1 MEQRVDDEVYDSSWV
16 EDYSW
21 AGIVYPQDVRGNVVF
36 ITPLAYYYEGWQVI
50 TEAERN
56 DYFPDNGKVTYFT
69 RDFPSQGTNRLY
81 YIQPETNQRPFEREN
96 ALTYSRYLTHSYSEH
111 FHAAEQLAQ
120 VLDWTSRS
128 PNLFGLVD
136 VLAQGFPLGDCLSQT
151 IFIRY
156 QETVYGPIH
165 LEKDHYNPQT
175 LKPHEYN
182 QKSNPGGQPLLVS
195 GFPCTSDAMIILVG
209 QTFLDAQ
216 MLGSPQRQIDWSLPQ
231 TTIKRAL
238 RACKQ
243 IPDLQTDMLLVDR
256 KINDLAALHAAHG
269 PEAMQLEEAVIQRAQ
284 YIVEHQRER
293 LEGLQT
299 LIEELPE
306 DHPLLVQARELEIQQ
321 RKEKIAQAC
330 EIERNDLHTLQKEK
344 QATQDQLKHLKE
356 QIKVASQQH
365 EQQRAELA
373 AQEDSWQERL
383 AGLRAEMFRLLTDL
397 QFTPT
402 IPLLHPHEHGREIV
416 AAVEP
421 AGATATLYQQSYFST
436 GKVTTWPN
444 PQDFPWAEIAVQ
456 NRVDTQQVKMCVATL
471 LAGLIPAVKQLALL
485 QAVAQGLAGQRIWR
499 IPVPLT
505 ATEPLA
511 LFGCISG
518 EGQAF
523 VPVAGELADI
533 LLAAQNHP
541 DQLGLIVLEGI
552 DRVPF
557 LPVIEPLLRQYLAVR
572 QHVQQTG
579 KATPCQETLQLFHP
593 RALAPADPYQKLSQL
608 AWPANMLLGV
618 TFDHGLGCFLFP
630 DAYTSW
636 FVQLNPD
643 KTDERVQGSWSGER
657 KNWQVPAQNWHIRE
671 KENLK
676 RATTRPHD
684 LGLSTDF
691 APEQQV
697 FGMALDFLGIRQGL
711 NEIIQQFWP
720 EQ

>member
-1 MEQRVDDEVYDSSWV
+1 MEQRVDDDVYDNEWV

-21 AGIVYPQDVRGNVVF
+21 VGIVYPQDVRENVVF
-36 ITPLAYYYEGWQVI
+36 VTPLAYYDQDNGWQVI

-56 DYFPDNGKVTYFT
+56 DYFPNNGKVTYFT
-69 RDFPSQGTNRLY
+69 RDFPSQGANRLY
-81 YIQPETNQRPFEREN
+81 QIQPETNQRPFEREN
-96 ALTYSRYLTHSYSEH
+96 ALTYSRYLTHRYSEH
-111 FHAAEQLAQ
+111 FHAAEPLAQ
-120 VLDWTSRS
+120 VLDWTNRS

-136 VLAQGFPLGDCLSQT
+136 VLAQGLPLDDCLSPT

-165 LEKDHYNPQT
+165 LEPDHHNSRL
-175 LKPHEYN
+175 LKPCEY
-182 QKSNPGGQPLLVS
+182 KHPGGQPLLLN
-195 GFPCTSDAMIILVG
+195 GFAFVRDTLLPLAG

-243 IPDLQTDMLLVDR
+243 IPDLQKDVLLVDR

-269 PEAMQLEEAVIQRAQ
+269 PESMQLEEAVIQRAQ

-306 DHPLLVQARELEIQQ
+306 DHPLFVQARALEIQQ
-321 RKEKIAQAC
+321 RKEKIEQAC
-330 EIERNDLHTLQKEK
+330 EIERNDLHTLQREK

-356 QIKVASQQH
+356 QIKVTSQQH
-365 EQQRAELA
+365 ELQRAELA
-373 AQEDSWQERL
+373 ALEDSWQERL
-383 AGLRAEMFRLLTDL
+383 AGLRAEMFSLLTDL
-397 QFTPT
+397 QFTPA

-416 AAVEP
+416 TAVEP
-421 AGATATLYQQSYFST
+421 SGATATLYQQSYFST
-436 GKVTTWPN
+436 EKVTTWPN

-471 LAGLIPAVKQLALL
+471 LAGLIPAVKQPALL
-485 QAVAQGLAGQRIWR
+485 QAAAQGIAGQRIWYV
-499 IPVPLT
+499 PVPLT

-518 EGQAF
+518 ERQAF

-557 LPVIEPLLRQYLAVR
+557 SPVIEPLLRQYLAVR
-572 QHVQQTG
+572 QHIQQTG

-593 RALAPADPYQKLSQL
+593 RALAPTDPYQKLSQL

-618 TFDHGLGCFLFP
+618 TFDDSLGSFP
-630 DAYTSW
+630 FPEAYASW
-636 FVQLNPD
+636 FAFLNPD
-643 KTDERVQGSWSGER
+643 KTDENLRGNRSGES
-657 KNWQVPAQNWHIRE
+657 KNWQVPAQNWYVWER
-671 KENLK
+671 ENLK
-676 RATTRPHD
+676 RAATRPHD

-691 APEQQV
+691 AQEQQV
-697 FGMALDFLGIRQGL
+697 FGMALDFLGIKQGL
-711 NEIIQQFWP
+711 YEIIKQLWP